1 MTVTTVYR
9 STIYSFLFYNEIST
23 RTYLTRSP
31 QFRHVPAVLSHSSR
45 SLLLLSPTCVLFFYS
60 PPLGRDLWTRVRWPA
75 GPACGHRRKGRDFWT
90 TVRHECCQ
98 SSRIQDRRTLSS
110 SRIQMY
116 GVTSGPAAQ
125 SRPRRLPLALTNT
138 YSLATLSQERS
149 YPLQNLPPYS
159 IWC

>member
-1 MTVTTVYR
+1 MTATTVYR

-23 RTYLTRSP
+23 RTQLTRSP
-31 QFRHVPAVLSHSSR
+31 QFRHVPAVLSLQQITS
-45 SLLLLSPTCVLFFYS
+45 SPTCVLFFYS
-60 PPLGRDLWTRVRWPA
+60 PPLGHDLWTRVRWPT

-110 SRIQMY
+110 SRTQMH

-125 SRPRRLPLALTNT
+125 SRPRRLPLALTRPPPKLMSDVVQDTGN
-138 YSLATLSQERS
+138 SLTS
-149 YPLQNLPPYS
+149 P
-159 IWC
+159 